1 MFGGNATKKGATF
14 FVLEDFSLLSIRSST
29 NVSRLWNFLV
39 FFSLGSLV
47 FCIFFP
53 RYRSIWNADTGANGW
68 PVFPFF
74 FFLFF
79 SASARKRI
87 YIYIYIYIKGTMK
100 KKNGW
105 TRFRFTEQ
113 ACFIAETDFL
123 FSYFSFLLERKKN
136 GIPRMFL
143 LPHHHHRVAFVFF
156 LVGGEGDNR

>member
-87 YIYIYIYIKGTMK
+87 YIYIYIYIYKRNDEK
-100 KKNGW
+100 KRTVGLVFVSRN
-105 TRFRFTEQ
+105 RRVLLPRPIFSSLIFRFYLNEKKTEYL
-113 ACFIAETDFL
+113 ACFCCRTITTEWLL
-123 FSYFSFLLERKKN
+123 F
-136 GIPRMFL
+136 
-143 LPHHHHRVAFVFF
+143 FF
-156 LVGGEGDNR
+156 W